1 MTSGAE
7 HCETTRS
14 RAALSQSAAASFP
27 RAAAVPTRP
36 SGNVDEMPGL
46 SIRGVEKVILRRVWG
61 HRSVMGERDL
71 SVARAAYGDGPAA
84 RARSGSTSPSP
95 SSGSIATS
103 AGAAAVAAAP
113 SVSGGPLTAGDSG
126 AESGPAERAGA
137 DRAGADR
144 AGSERP
150 RLAALPAWSSDDMR
164 RRVHE
169 LVNEYMDFVWRSLR
183 RLGVAEADCDD
194 GCQRVWV
201 VLAQKLDSI
210 EPTKVRS
217 FVFSVVVRIASE
229 MRRNYRRHQH
239 VEFDELCVEPGRPD
253 AEGLVER
260 QRVRQLLDQMLA
272 GLSWDLRTVFVMYEI
287 EGMSSPEIADV
298 LGISRGTVAS
308 RLRLARE
315 AFQRS
320 LQRHRARARSA
331 EGSTHIAGPARPACA
346 PSNPNRSPLNQP
358 LAPNKPASNKPPSI
372 KPPGARS

>member
-1 MTSGAE
+1 
-7 HCETTRS
+7 
-14 RAALSQSAAASFP
+14 
-27 RAAAVPTRP
+27 
-36 SGNVDEMPGL
+36 
-46 SIRGVEKVILRRVWG
+46 
-61 HRSVMGERDL
+61 MGERDL

-84 RARSGSTSPSP
+84 RARSGSIPSP
-95 SSGSIATS
+95 SSGSVAS
-103 AGAAAVAAAP
+103 GAGVAAVAAAP
-113 SVSGGPLTAGDSG
+113 SVSGGSPG
-126 AESGPAERAGA
+126 A
-137 DRAGADR
+137 
-144 AGSERP
+144 ERP
-150 RLAALPAWSSDDMR
+150 RLTALPAWSTDDMR

-201 VLAQKLDSI
+201 VLAQKLESI

-217 FVFSVVVRIASE
+217 YVFSVVVRVASE

-253 AEGLVER
+253 AEGLVEQ
-260 QRVRQLLDQMLA
+260 QRVRQLLDQILA

-287 EGMSSPEIADV
+287 EGMSSPEIAEV

-308 RLRLARE
+308 RLRLGRE

-320 LQRHRARARSA
+320 LQRYRARARGAGAAQHFAPPSLEPRAARSPAAKVPAAKSPAAKLPAAKLPATKLPAA
-331 EGSTHIAGPARPACA
+331 ELPAAELPAARSPATQSLATQPPAARP
-346 PSNPNRSPLNQP
+346 PT
-358 LAPNKPASNKPPSI
+358 I

>member
-1 MTSGAE
+1 
-7 HCETTRS
+7 
-14 RAALSQSAAASFP
+14 
-27 RAAAVPTRP
+27 
-36 SGNVDEMPGL
+36 MPGL
-46 SIRGVEKVILRRVWG
+46 IKQGAVEKVILRRVWS

-84 RARSGSTSPSP
+84 RARSGSTPSP
-95 SSGSIATS
+95 SSGSMAS
-103 AGAAAVAAAP
+103 GAGAAAVAAAP
-113 SVSGGPLTAGDSG
+113 SVSGGCALPG
-126 AESGPAERAGA
+126 
-137 DRAGADR
+137 
-144 AGSERP
+144 GSALAERP

-217 FVFSVVVRIASE
+217 YVFSVVVRVASE

-253 AEGLVER
+253 TEGLVEQ
-260 QRVRQLLDQMLA
+260 QRVRQVLDQILA

-287 EGMSSPEIADV
+287 EGMSSPEIAEV

-308 RLRLARE
+308 RLRLGRE

-320 LQRHRARARSA
+320 LHRHRARARGDGASP
-331 EGSTHIAGPARPACA
+331 HIAASSSKSPAI
-346 PSNPNRSPLNQP
+346 
-358 LAPNKPASNKPPSI
+358 KPPAI